1 MGLLIFRLPTF
12 STLPVVAGGG
22 GGRWEPG
29 GHLRVGIDRQSG
41 QDRGRSQGHWR
52 RVIKERGEGGG
63 RESGCEGLWTPTCD
77 SSGDGHGDE
86 CLSAFG

>member
-1 MGLLIFRLPTF
+1 M
-12 STLPVVAGGG
+12 
-22 GGRWEPG
+22 
-29 GHLRVGIDRQSG
+29 GIDRQSG

-86 CLSAFG
+86 CLHLDELVSERPLERAWRSPMTQPAFICRMELSQS